1 MQGKRQSWKLAPDMA
16 ESGAMRHPK
25 SLLVPAT
32 ADDAPAIA
40 ALHATSWRL
49 AYRGMLPDRYLDE
62 EVFEDRSQFWAER
75 FRAPAPERRLILKA
89 MSLRAPSQY
98 SRATWPDRPLS
109 APSTLDGFV
118 CVLLDADP
126 RWGARLDN
134 LHVRQQLQGAG
145 IGHALFNTAR
155 AWVAHV
161 EPEQSMHLWVVEANQ
176 NARRFYDRQGGTV
189 VQQTVRHVAR
199 GLSVPELRYHW
210 PPLTA
215 ASADTDRP

>member
-1 MQGKRQSWKLAPDMA
+1 MA
-16 ESGAMRHPK
+16 ESEAKRYPE

-40 ALHATSWRL
+40 TLHATSWRL

-75 FRAPAPERRLILKA
+75 FSAPAPERRLILKA
-89 MSLRAPSQY
+89 ISLRTTSQDA
-98 SRATWPDRPLS
+98 RMTWPDRPMS

-118 CVLLDADP
+118 CVLLDVDP

-134 LHVRQQLQGAG
+134 LHVRPQLRGTG
-145 IGHALFNTAR
+145 IGHALFNAAR
-155 AWVAHV
+155 AWIASVA
-161 EPEQSMHLWVVEANQ
+161 PLQSMHLWVVEANQ
-176 NARRFYDRQGGTV
+176 DARRFYDRQGGTV
-189 VQQTVRHVAR
+189 VEHTARHVAR

-210 PPLTA
+210 PA
-215 ASADTDRP
+215 